1 MKYIATPYQ
10 ITTPLDHYQS
20 VQGSRS
26 HSEKDALV
34 VKLVR
39 CGADAAVHG
48 GTAEDTCQA
57 QLEVLETWCMAPP
70 RLTEG
75 QRILLKRL
83 FSIPGITR
91 ICLLSLEPVF
101 DFYAVGAGDGPDI
114 YDQISAAVVDYKY
127 DYRCSAA
134 YMYMTEAEYA
144 ACDTRGI
151 LYVYQR

>member
-1 MKYIATPYQ
+1 MEHITSSLQ

-20 VQGSRS
+20 VQGCKS
-26 HSEKDALV
+26 HREKDALV
-34 VKLVR
+34 VRLVQ
-39 CGADAAVHG
+39 CGVAAAFQN

-57 QLEVLETWCMAPP
+57 QLEALESWCIAPP
-70 RLTEG
+70 QLTEG
-75 QRILLKRL
+75 QRTLLARL

-91 ICLLSLEPVF
+91 VCLLSLEPVF
-101 DFYAVGAGDGPDI
+101 DFYAVGTRDEPDI
-114 YDQISAAVVDYKY
+114 YDQLSAAVVDYKY
-127 DYRCSAA
+127 DYRRPAA